1 MNTFETLLV
10 TVAQIEKIEQ
20 YYYTLGYIN
29 SEYAHNFIT
38 SKQYDTLFDLIQ
50 TKKERLV

>member
-1 MNTFETLLV
+1 MGNFESLLV
-10 TVAQIEKIEQ
+10 TVAQIKKIEQ

-38 SKQYDTLFDLIQ
+38 SKQYDILFDIIQ